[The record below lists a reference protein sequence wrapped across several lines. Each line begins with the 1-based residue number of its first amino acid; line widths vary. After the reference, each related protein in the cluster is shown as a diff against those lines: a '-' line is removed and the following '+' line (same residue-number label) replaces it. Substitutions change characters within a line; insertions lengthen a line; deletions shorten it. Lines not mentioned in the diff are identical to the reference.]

1 VIFVSLSA
9 DNGTKSRFSFIF
21 IKWK

>member
-9 DNGTKSRFSFIF
+9 FVAAVRMQSPYG
-21 IKWK
+21 